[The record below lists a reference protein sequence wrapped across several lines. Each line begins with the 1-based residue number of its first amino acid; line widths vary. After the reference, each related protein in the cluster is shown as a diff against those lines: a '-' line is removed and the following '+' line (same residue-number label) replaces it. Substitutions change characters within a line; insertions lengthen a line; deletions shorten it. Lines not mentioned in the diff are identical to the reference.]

1 MGVKI
6 LREEY
11 NLLVWLEWTYG
22 VFFVVV
28 LFGQILVVFRL

>member
-1 MGVKI
+1 MSVKI
-6 LREEY
+6 LREKY
-11 NLLVWLEWTYG
+11 NLLVWLEGPYG

>member
-1 MGVKI
+1 MSVKI

-11 NLLVWLEWTYG
+11 NLLVWLEGPYG

-28 LFGQILVVFRL
+28 LSSQTLGVLRL